1 MKPKALL
8 KKFLVWRT
16 KKISTP
22 AFVMILSVLIGLV
35 AGIAA
40 SFLKVFTHEIRH
52 WVMESLD
59 NTSDYLLFFG
69 LPIIG
74 VFLTVLFVNT
84 AIREKIGHGVS
95 SVLFA
100 ISRRKGIM
108 KPHKMYSSVLGS
120 ALTVGFGGSVGL
132 EAPVVSTGA
141 AIGSNIA
148 RIFHL
153 DHRYVVLLIGCGA
166 SGAIAAIFNAPIAG
180 VIFALEVLM
189 LDLTTSSLV
198 PLLLSSVTGTI
209 VAKMLMGESVLFSF
223 EIEDKFQVTDVPFYI
238 LLGLMCGLIS
248 VYFGKVDMFVE
259 TTLSKVRNNYLRVI
273 VGGCVLGGLIYLF
286 PPLFG
291 EGYVAI
297 KSMLNG
303 HGYELLANSRFVIFD
318 DKEGFLLLFVFILI
332 FLKVVAAALTLGSGG
347 IGGIFAPSLFVGGVT
362 GYFFSSSINY
372 LQRAVHISQSNFTL
386 VGMAGVMAGVLH
398 APLTSM
404 FLIAEITSGYQLI
417 VPLMMTASIA
427 FITSKYFDSHS
438 VYTKKLAKKGHL
450 LTHHKD
456 RAVLTLMSLKDVIE
470 NDFIRI
476 RPEMTLGELVK
487 VVARSKRNLFPVV
500 DDKKHFLGMVLLD
513 DIREIMFNP
522 DLYEE
527 IKVEQIMNPAPGQLQ
542 EDFSMEQVMH
552 IFTQTGAWN
561 LPVLRD
567 HEYIG
572 FVSKSKMFSHY
583 RRLLLQFSSD

>member
-1 MKPKALL
+1 MLL
-8 KKFLVWRT
+8 S
-16 KKISTP
+16 I
-22 AFVMILSVLIGLV
+22 LIGFV
-35 AGIAA
+35 SGIAA
-40 SFLKVFTHEIRH
+40 SVLKVFTHEIRH
-52 WVMESLD
+52 RVIESLD

-69 LPIIG
+69 LPIAGIL
-74 VFLTVLFVNT
+74 LTVIFVNT
-84 AIREKIGHGVS
+84 AIRERIGHGVS

-108 KPHKMYSSVLGS
+108 KPHKMYSSVIGS

-148 RIFHL
+148 RIFRL

-189 LDLTTSSLV
+189 LDLTTASLV
-198 PLLLSSVTGTI
+198 PLLLASVTGTI
-209 VAKMLMGESVLFSF
+209 TAKMLMGESVLFSF
-223 EIEDKFQVTDVPFYI
+223 EIADKFQVADTPFYI

-248 VYFGKVDMFVE
+248 VYFGRVDMFVE
-259 TTLSKVRNNYLRVI
+259 TTLTKVRNNYLRVI
-273 VGGCVLGGLIYLF
+273 AGGCALGALIYFF

-291 EGYVAI
+291 EGYVSI

-303 HGYELLANSRFVIFD
+303 HGYELLENSRFSIFD
-318 DKEGFLLLFVFILI
+318 EEQGFFLLFVFILI
-332 FLKVVAAALTLGSGG
+332 FLKVIAAALTLGSGG

-362 GYFFSSSINY
+362 GYFFSGLINY
-372 LQRAVHISQSNFTL
+372 AQRSVHISQSNFTL

-427 FITSKYFDSHS
+427 YITSKYFDAHS

-456 RAVLTLMSLKDVIE
+456 RTVLTLMALKDVIE
-470 NDFIRI
+470 NDFIKI
-476 RPEMTLGELVK
+476 NPDMTLGELVK
-487 VVARSKRNLFPVV
+487 VVAQSKRNIFPVV
-500 DDKKHFLGMVLLD
+500 NSEGHFLGIVLLD

-522 DLYEE
+522 ELYAE
-527 IKVEQIMNPAPGQLQ
+527 IKVEHIMNPSPGLLQ

-561 LPVLRD
+561 LPVLQDNR
-567 HEYIG
+567 YIG

-583 RRLLLQFSSD
+583 RKLLIQFSYD